1 MKKWFVIA
9 GVIVVV
15 GLGLWVWSSLSDSST
30 ALMFSGAMKSKVAVD
45 EYAIPASGTNLR
57 GYSWTDP
64 SSGMKCVAVYSSKSG
79 GGHDCEFPPT
89 P

>member
-1 MKKWFVIA
+1 MKKWFVGAGIIA
-9 GVIVVV
+9 LVVFS
-15 GLGLWVWSSLSDSST
+15 LWVWTSLSDSSA
-30 ALMFSGAMKSKVAVD
+30 ALMFSGAMKSKVAVE

-64 SSGMKCVAVYSSKSG
+64 SGMKCVGVYSSKSG
-79 GGHDCEFPPT
+79 GWGDCEFPPA